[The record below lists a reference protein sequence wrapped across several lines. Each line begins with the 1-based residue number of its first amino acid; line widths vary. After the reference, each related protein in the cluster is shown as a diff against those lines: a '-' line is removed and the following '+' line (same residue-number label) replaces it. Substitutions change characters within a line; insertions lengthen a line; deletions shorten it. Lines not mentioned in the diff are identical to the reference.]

1 MGLVVGLTPMLMFF
15 TLNPIHLAVGDFTWW
30 QVMAA
35 PGCNLLLLALFPTD
49 ARAIRAVCSAFF
61 SGCCGVAVALIAC
74 KLTRITPGIIA
85 TAALCFALAAI
96 LFPTLPCRARFGGR
110 VLQPRRALRRLWSFA
125 RITSFVLGVANVG
138 IVAARLATASSFV
151 HFSYVHVS

>member
-1 MGLVVGLTPMLMFF
+1 MALLVGLTPMVMFF
-15 TLNPIHLAVGDFTWW
+15 TVNPIHLAVGDFTWW

-35 PGCNLLLLALFPTD
+35 PGCTLLLLALFPTD

-61 SGCCGVAVALIAC
+61 SGCCGVAVALIAWQ
-74 KLTRITPGIIA
+74 LTRRPAAISA
-85 TAALCFALAAI
+85 TAALCFALAAV
-96 LFPTLPCRARFGGR
+96 LFPTLPCPGGR
-110 VLQPRRALRRLWSFA
+110 VLPPRRALRRLWSFA

-151 HFSYVHVS
+151 HYSYVHVS